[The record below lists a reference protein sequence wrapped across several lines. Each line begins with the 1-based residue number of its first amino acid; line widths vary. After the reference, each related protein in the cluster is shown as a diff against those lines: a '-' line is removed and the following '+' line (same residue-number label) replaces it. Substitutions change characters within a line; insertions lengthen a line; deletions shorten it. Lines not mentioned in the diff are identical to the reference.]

1 MMNKTTRYRYKIYF
15 SFALAGNLALVT
27 YDDQVEIERSHSS
40 SFKALLAALLANQ
53 KAGKSKGWWELTG

>member
-1 MMNKTTRYRYKIYF
+1 MNKTTRYMYKIYF

-27 YDDQVEIERSHSS
+27 YDYQVEIERSHSS

-53 KAGKSKGWWELTG
+53 KAG